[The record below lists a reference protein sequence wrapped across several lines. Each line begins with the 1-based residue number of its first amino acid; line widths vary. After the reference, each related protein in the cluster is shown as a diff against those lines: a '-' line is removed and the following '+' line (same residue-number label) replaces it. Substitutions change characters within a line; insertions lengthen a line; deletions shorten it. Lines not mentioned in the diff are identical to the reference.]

1 MIKAQP
7 KKGKK
12 KTKKLSV
19 VKVQAAVNAAIRRR
33 DGRCVVTDDKHPC
46 AGHLTASHFYSVG
59 GNGCLRFYPP
69 NIHTQCFGHHGIHE
83 RNQDPVFY
91 HDFMISIHLNAL
103 AFMEKARGSVLKYT
117 QEVLHVI
124 KDLAEKDELETLELY
139 IRSKIMM
146 ANLPFIPVQNGN
158 NT

>member
-12 KTKKLSV
+12 KAKKLTV
-19 VKVQAAVNAAIRRR
+19 GKVQAAVNAAIRRR

-46 AGHLTASHFYSVG
+46 AGVLTASHFYSVG
-59 GNGCLRFYPP
+59 GNGSLRFYPP

-91 HDFMISIHLNAL
+91 HAWMMYNYPSTLDFMNI
-103 AFMEKARGSVLKYT
+103 ARGT
-117 QEVLHVI
+117 VI
-124 KDLAEKDELETLELY
+124 KYDQETLRHIKEMADSDQLDILQEY
-139 IRSKIMM
+139 IEIRLGIHDD
-146 ANLPFIPVQNGN
+146 
-158 NT
+158 

>member
-1 MIKAQP
+1 MGKDIKQGTGMIKAQP

-12 KTKKLSV
+12 KTKKLSRV
-19 VKVQAAVNAAIRRR
+19 EVQAAVNAAIRRR
-33 DGRCVVTDDKHPC
+33 DGRCVVTDDKHAC

-91 HDFMISIHLNAL
+91 HYHMIANHLEALEFMDGT
-103 AFMEKARGSVLKYT
+103 RGSVVKYD
-117 QEVLHVI
+117 Q
-124 KDLAEKDELETLELY
+124 ETLRHIKELADGDCLDTLREY
-139 IRSKIMM
+139 IEMRIGYSK
-146 ANLPFIPVQNGN
+146 L
-158 NT
+158 